1 MSRSASSADRKNTA
15 GIARKPKFAP
25 LTFSEQDGVR
35 FLHFGT
41 IWVQG
46 AMRLRK
52 PFKLE
57 LEYAQQ
63 MMSWLLFMDA
73 PAHIVQLGLGA
84 ASLTKF
90 CWQQMSTSHI
100 SAVELNPAVISCA
113 HSMFALPAEDE
124 RLQVIEE
131 DAGTWIANP
140 KNAHS
145 IDILQV
151 DLYDAT
157 ARGPVLE
164 SVEFYQACHRALRK
178 PGMLTV
184 NLFGDHPS
192 YQRNLRNLQKAFDNR
207 VLCLP
212 EVHQGNVIA
221 LAFNG
226 PPLATTWDKLY
237 QRALELE
244 AQYELP
250 ARKWVKGLR
259 KQLTEKN
266 ASKFIEELSI

>member
-1 MSRSASSADRKNTA
+1 
-15 GIARKPKFAP
+15 
-25 LTFSEQDGVR
+25 
-35 FLHFGT
+35 
-41 IWVQG
+41 
-46 AMRLRK
+46 
-52 PFKLE
+52 
-57 LEYAQQ
+57 
-63 MMSWLLFMDA
+63 
-73 PAHIVQLGLGA
+73 
-84 ASLTKF
+84 
-90 CWQQMSTSHI
+90 
-100 SAVELNPAVISCA
+100 
-113 HSMFALPAEDE
+113 
-124 RLQVIEE
+124 
-131 DAGTWIANP
+131 
-140 KNAHS
+140 
-145 IDILQV
+145 
-151 DLYDAT
+151 
-157 ARGPVLE
+157 
-164 SVEFYQACHRALRK
+164 
-178 PGMLTV
+178 MLTV